1 MRGAVSLQSGSL
13 PEGFTHIRTVS
24 ADLRSSHQNGADAG
38 TELALALAKAAE
50 FATEHETFDAFSKQF
65 FVRFAVDTH
74 FFMEVAKIRAFRVLW
89 HAFGTAFGEESVAH
103 VPILC
108 ETSFRSYSKLD
119 PYVNLLR
126 AGNEAFS
133 AVLGG
138 ADVVTVHPHD
148 VLTGTTPASVRFAR
162 NIQLVI
168 KEETLVNKVLDPSA
182 GSYFIET
189 LTQELVEKAW
199 ALFLEIDEAGGY
211 TSYVRDGKLEERLKE
226 LQTQRADDVSIGAK
240 SLIGTNVYA
249 DLLTPALEET
259 HGVQTEGRLAEPFE
273 KLRADFGVNQ
283 PSTVLLTFGEL
294 KDFKPRADFVSG
306 FLATGGIQS
315 QWSPVFIN
323 VQAAIDWLAV
333 EKPDYAIVCATP
345 DVTKSVMEKLLSALP
360 KGVLIDVAGNYE
372 AEISKRWM
380 DAGLNGFIYSGQN
393 KIAKLNDIKKLVN
406 RR

>member
-1 MRGAVSLQSGSL
+1 MKRAVIHHML
-13 PEGFTHIRTVS
+13 EM
-24 ADLRSSHQNGADAG
+24 G
-38 TELALALAKAAE
+38 T
-50 FATEHETFDAFSKQF
+50 
-65 FVRFAVDTH
+65 
-74 FFMEVAKIRAFRVLW
+74 
-89 HAFGTAFGEESVAH
+89 
-103 VPILC
+103 
-108 ETSFRSYSKLD
+108 
-119 PYVNLLR
+119 
-126 AGNEAFS
+126 
-133 AVLGG
+133 
-138 ADVVTVHPHD
+138 
-148 VLTGTTPASVRFAR
+148 
-162 NIQLVI
+162 
-168 KEETLVNKVLDPSA
+168 
-182 GSYFIET
+182 
-189 LTQELVEKAW
+189 
-199 ALFLEIDEAGGY
+199 
-211 TSYVRDGKLEERLKE
+211 LEERLKE

-273 KLRADFGVNQ
+273 KLSADFGVNQ

-315 QWSPVFIN
+315 QWSPAFID

-372 AEISKRWM
+372 AEISERWM

>member
-1 MRGAVSLQSGSL
+1 M
-13 PEGFTHIRTVS
+13 
-24 ADLRSSHQNGADAG
+24 
-38 TELALALAKAAE
+38 
-50 FATEHETFDAFSKQF
+50 
-65 FVRFAVDTH
+65 
-74 FFMEVAKIRAFRVLW
+74 
-89 HAFGTAFGEESVAH
+89 
-103 VPILC
+103 PILC

-211 TSYVRDGKLEERLKE
+211 TSYVRDGKLEERLKAVPA
-226 LQTQRADDVSIGAK
+226 QRADDVSIGTK

-249 DLLTPALEET
+249 DLLTPALEKA

-315 QWSPVFIN
+315 QWSPAFID

-345 DVTKSVMEKLLSALP
+345 DVTKS
-360 KGVLIDVAGNYE
+360 
-372 AEISKRWM
+372 
-380 DAGLNGFIYSGQN
+380 
-393 KIAKLNDIKKLVN
+393 
-406 RR
+406 